1 MVMPFCYDGIND
13 MFEPHPWNLQEV
25 AKVRKKANMRFWRP
39 KVGEG
44 ASYIIIVQDC
54 LAKWGVVPQA
64 RDGPKVRGRILYYYY
79 YCLGLPG

>member
-1 MVMPFCYDGIND
+1 MPFCYDGIND

-44 ASYIIIVQDC
+44 ASYIIIVQVC
-54 LAKWGVVPQA
+54 QVGCGAPA
-64 RDGPKVRGRILYYYY
+64 RDGPKVIGRILYYYY
-79 YCLGLPG
+79 YYY